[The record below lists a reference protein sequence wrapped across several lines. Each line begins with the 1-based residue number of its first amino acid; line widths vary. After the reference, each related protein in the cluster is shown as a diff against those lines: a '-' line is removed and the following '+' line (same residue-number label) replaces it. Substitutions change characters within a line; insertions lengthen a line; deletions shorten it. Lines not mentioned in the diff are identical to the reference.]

1 MKSRSESSKTSSAKK
16 PAGSIEDFSIYDV
29 PGASLDAREIAYR
42 LLRLPDEEAQAI
54 GREIIDLL
62 SKCIRAM
69 GREDVGLVLKD
80 RAEEQAANAL
90 ALAEEAMA

>member
-1 MKSRSESSKTSSAKK
+1 
-16 PAGSIEDFSIYDV
+16 
-29 PGASLDAREIAYR
+29 
-42 LLRLPDEEAQAI
+42 LLRLSDEEAQAI

>member
-1 MKSRSESSKTSSAKK
+1 M
-16 PAGSIEDFSIYDV
+16 
-29 PGASLDAREIAYR
+29 AYR
-42 LLRLPDEEAQAI
+42 LLRLPNEEAQSI

-80 RAEEQAANAL
+80 GVGEQVVDARVL
-90 ALAEEAMA
+90 AGEGESVAV